1 MNATF
6 RLLAPLGL
14 SMLSACASSPFI
26 DTWRDPDA
34 ARLNFKGETVVA
46 VAVMKG
52 EASRRVAEDQLAQ
65 KITKRGAKG
74 RTMYSMFPSANL
86 SDEAASRAALEK
98 AGVHGVIVMRPVN
111 VDKEVSVTQSTYSE
125 PYYQNYWGGY
135 YGYGWGASYG
145 MPMSASSST
154 RTTETTV
161 VYIETLVYSLKDNK
175 LVWAGRSKA
184 TYADKLTAQV
194 NELADALTSELK
206 KEKLIK

>member
-1 MNATF
+1 MIAAF
-6 RLLAPLGL
+6 RTLALLGL
-14 SMLSACASSPFI
+14 TMLSACASSPFI
-26 DTWRDPDA
+26 DTWSDPNA
-34 ARLNFKGETVVA
+34 TRLNFKGETVVA

-65 KITKRGAKG
+65 KITQRGAKG

-86 SDEAASRAALEK
+86 GDEAASRAALEK
-98 AGVHGVIVMRPVN
+98 AGVQGVIVMRPVN
-111 VDKEVSVTQSTYSE
+111 VDKEVSATHNTYTE

-145 MPMSASSST
+145 MPMSASST
-154 RTTETTV
+154 TTMTETTV

-184 TYADKLTAQV
+184 TYADKLTTQV
-194 NELADALTSELK
+194 DELASALTSELK
-206 KEKLIK
+206 KGKLIK